1 VLLDLKLKKNKNK
14 SLVRI
19 PINLRR
25 CHLQTENLEKL
36 IFINKNWPNDLKISC
51 KSPSSLVEF
60 LEKNIDVEKQLQEF
74 EGEFKRD
81 EIVEV

>member
-1 VLLDLKLKKNKNK
+1 MLLDLKLKKNKNK

>member
-1 VLLDLKLKKNKNK
+1 
-14 SLVRI
+14 
-19 PINLRR
+19 
-25 CHLQTENLEKL
+25 
-36 IFINKNWPNDLKISC
+36 
-51 KSPSSLVEF
+51 VEF